1 VATRLQPVDAVTI
14 GVGLTGSLAAL
25 EIVQSGLK
33 VVGFERG
40 AERDTVPNFQ
50 SPAIHDELRY
60 SIRKAFMQD
69 NAKVA
74 VTFRNNSDQT
84 ALPIRRWESFLPG
97 QGLGGSFVHWNGQSF
112 RAQVADFVLRS
123 HIIQRYGQKFLDA
136 CGPELTIQDWGVTYD
151 ELEPYYDR
159 FEYLLGVSG
168 KAGNIK
174 GKIQAGGNP
183 LEAPRAREYPNP
195 PLKETYFGAIF
206 RKGATSLGYH
216 PYPQP
221 SSNLSRPY
229 TNPLGLKLEQCVFC
243 GFCERYA
250 CEHYAKASPQTI
262 ILPVL
267 LKNPNYELRTS
278 CEVLRI
284 NLDST
289 GKKATG
295 VTYVDGAGREFEQP
309 AEIVFITAFPLN
321 NVRTLLLS
329 GIGKP
334 YDPRTGEGV
343 VGRNYSYQTTGGP
356 TVFMDESININPF
369 MSSGAPGTMID
380 DFSGDNFDHAN
391 MNPPFIGGQY
401 VGSIMTGGRPI
412 EFHPTP
418 PGTPPWG
425 LEWKRAVARH
435 YNHTIL
441 IQQHGTSMPSRLN
454 YLDLDATYKDAWGQP
469 LLRMT
474 FDFPENDI
482 RMSQYIADKVVD
494 IGRAMGGKIV
504 VRGGTKRPYTTT
516 VYQSTHNCGGAV
528 MGDDPKTSAVNRY
541 MQCWDVPNVFSL
553 GASSFPHNITYN
565 YTITI
570 GAVTLWAL
578 DTIKNKYLKSP
589 GPLVHA

>member
-1 VATRLQPVDAVTI
+1 MAQRLQPVDVVTI

-25 EIVQSGLK
+25 ELVETGLK
-33 VVGFERG
+33 GVGLRRG
-40 AERDTVPNFQ
+40 LPRATVPVSQ

-84 ALPIRRWESFLPG
+84 ALPIRRVESFLPG
-97 QGLGGSFVHWNGQSF
+97 QGRGGSFVHWNGQSF
-112 RAQVADFVLRS
+112 RFQVADFIYRT
-123 HIIQRYGQKFLDA
+123 HIRERYGQKFLDA

-151 ELEPYYDR
+151 ELEAHYDR
-159 FEYLLGVSG
+159 FEYLCGVSG

-174 GKIQAGGNP
+174 GQIQPGGNP
-183 LEAPRAREYPNP
+183 FEAPRSREYPNP
-195 PLKETYFGAIF
+195 PMKETYFGAIF
-206 RKGATSLGYH
+206 RKGVESLGYH

-221 SSNLSRPY
+221 SANLSRPY

-262 ILPVL
+262 ILPL
-267 LKNPNYELRTS
+267 CLKNPNYELRAS

-295 VTYVDGAGREFEQP
+295 VTYVDGAGGEFEQP

-343 VGRNYSYQTTGGP
+343 VGRNYSYQTTAGP

-391 MNPPFIGGQY
+391 LGFIGGQY
-401 VGSIMTGGRPI
+401 VGSIMTSGGPI
-412 EFHPTP
+412 ECFP
-418 PGTPPWG
+418 
-425 LEWKRAVARH
+425 AQAR
-435 YNHTIL
+435 
-441 IQQHGTSMPSRLN
+441 P
-454 YLDLDATYKDAWGQP
+454 AP
-469 LLRMT
+469 
-474 FDFPENDI
+474 
-482 RMSQYIADKVVD
+482 
-494 IGRAMGGKIV
+494 
-504 VRGGTKRPYTTT
+504 
-516 VYQSTHNCGGAV
+516 
-528 MGDDPKTSAVNRY
+528 
-541 MQCWDVPNVFSL
+541 
-553 GASSFPHNITYN
+553 
-565 YTITI
+565 
-570 GAVTLWAL
+570 
-578 DTIKNKYLKSP
+578 
-589 GPLVHA
+589 